1 MYDLSKIFN
10 RSNIK
15 ILSLLKK
22 EDGLYI
28 REIAEILDLSTFS
41 VHKSI
46 KLFKKMRFIEEKKV
60 KNRKTIYLIRQD
72 PLLVKIISLVN
83 LSEIVNNKN
92 FKRLTKFGKVGIYGS
107 FGSGEDDKESDIDL
121 WFYPLE
127 KISNIELKEIT
138 REIEKEFKM
147 EVKLLVLNTS
157 KINDLMQ
164 NDPEFYYRLKLS
176 SIAIN
181 GDIFG

>member
-1 MYDLSKIFN
+1 VYDLSKIFN
-10 RSNIK
+10 RSNIR

-28 REIAEILDLSTFS
+28 REIAERLDISPFS

-46 KLFKKMRFIEEKKV
+46 KLFNKMGFIEEKKV

-72 PLLVKIISLVN
+72 PLLIKIISLIN
-83 LSEIVNNKN
+83 ISEIIENKN
-92 FKRLTKFGKVGIYGS
+92 FIKLTKFGKIGIYGS
-107 FGSGEDDKESDIDL
+107 FGSGEDVKESDIDL
-121 WFYPLE
+121 WFFPLE

-138 REIEKEFKM
+138 REIEKEFEM
-147 EVKLLVLNTS
+147 EVKLLVLDNS
-157 KINDLMQ
+157 KIHDFMQ